1 MLNTKYVIIN
11 DQQFEPNPQA
21 LGNAWFVDTL
31 AYVNSAD
38 AEMAFLD
45 HFDASRQAVADA
57 KFQSV
62 LGQAKPKQPGDTIYE
77 TSYAPNKLTYK
88 ARSAAGGLAVFSE
101 VYFPW
106 GWNITIDGKPAEMG
120 RVNYVLRALPIPA
133 GEHDIE
139 FGFFPTELRTTET
152 LATTST
158 VVIGLMVVAAIVM
171 AFVPRRRKDEP
182 EPTPEKD

>member
-139 FGFFPTELRTTET
+139 SLRP
-152 LATTST
+152 L
-158 VVIGLMVVAAIVM
+158 
-171 AFVPRRRKDEP
+171 
-182 EPTPEKD
+182 